1 MKVILLQDVKSQG
14 KKGDIVNVS
23 DGYAKNFLFPR
34 NLAEEASSTALNAIK
49 LRREADDFKREQ
61 ERKAAIAN
69 KAVLESS
76 TLVYKTTGGADGR
89 LYSAVTAK
97 DLSEMI
103 KKELNIDVDK
113 KKIAVDEVIKTVGEY
128 RAVAKLFPEINATIK
143 IIVEG

>member
-49 LRREADDFKREQ
+49 LRREADDYKREQ

-69 KAVLESS
+69 KAVLESAV
-76 TLVYKTTGGADGR
+76 LVYKTTGGADGR

-128 RAVAKLFPEINATIK
+128 RAVAKLFPEINANIK